1 MNLGGVDL
9 LREEGAE
16 VVHALLHLLL
26 VGLLLLDGVGLLLR
40 REQAVLDAL
49 DFVADLLLSTLA
61 VEV

>member
-49 DFVADLLLSTLA
+49 DFVADLLLSTSA
-61 VEV
+61 AEF